1 MTARLAVRVH
11 PGARS
16 EGLTGRLADGTL
28 RLEVSVAPE
37 GGRANRAVTEL
48 LAAVLGVGRGQV
60 SVVRGPGSRA
70 KVIEVE
76 GMDETEANRRID
88 EALKQRSARH
98 GE

>member
-1 MTARLAVRVH
+1 MTAR
-11 PGARS
+11 
-16 EGLTGRLADGTL
+16 
-28 RLEVSVAPE
+28 
-37 GGRANRAVTEL
+37 